1 MYTPSSAMA
10 AFYLNVRDGEQ
21 LIRDPQ
27 PYYFAS
33 AQDARDAAVKAMRQ
47 MIRDEE
53 LSPGEIER
61 KAIEIADETGHPIAV
76 VHRYDAM
83 PFKARYH

>member
-21 LIRDPQ
+21 LIRDPE
-27 PYYFAS
+27 PYFFAT
-33 AQDARDAAVKAMRQ
+33 AQEARDAAVKAMRQ
-47 MIRDEE
+47 MIRKEDGLVEDK
-53 LSPGEIER
+53 I
-61 KAIEIADETGHPIAV
+61 IEIADETGHPIAV

-83 PFKARYH
+83 PLRYH

>member
-47 MIRDEE
+47 MIREE
-53 LSPGEIER
+53 DGAVED
-61 KAIEIADETGHPIAV
+61 KAIEIADETGHAIAV

-83 PFKARYH
+83 PFKYH